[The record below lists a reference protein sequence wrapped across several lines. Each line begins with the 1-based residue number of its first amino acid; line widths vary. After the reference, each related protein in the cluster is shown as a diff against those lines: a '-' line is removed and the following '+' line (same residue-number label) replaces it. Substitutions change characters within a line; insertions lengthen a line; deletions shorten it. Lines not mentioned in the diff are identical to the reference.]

1 MGTRPS
7 HRRRT
12 FRTGLAATAAGI
24 LVAVTGLVAAPA
36 SAGQGQGQ
44 GQGTA
49 ERGSVTICHRTNAP
63 DNPYTKNRVSYRS
76 TDGAIV
82 GNDHVSHGG
91 PAFDYTADPADAD
104 YPYTTPRD
112 GDQWGD
118 IIPPYEWDGGS
129 YPGSLAW
136 QIGGAAILEAD
147 CTGGSDVDEVDLCED
162 GTEAGDDGICD
173 ETIVDVCPDVD
184 GIQTDPADCATG
196 GDDVCPDVDGIQ
208 TDPAD
213 CATGGDDDVCPDV
226 DGIQTDPVDCAPGD
240 DDACP
245 NLDGVQAEGPC
256 GPPADACPEIPGNQA
271 EGPCEEPVVDACHEV
286 DGIQESADECVA
298 VLIPPVVI
306 ENLPPQAEAPEVAPI
321 EIPAKVPA
329 ETPATPRRPTQ
340 VAGIQVLPATA
351 AAQELPRT
359 GVDTGT
365 LVQLGLGLVLAG
377 AGAMVAARRPQEA
390 MAG

>member
-1 MGTRPS
+1 VGTRTS
-7 HRRRT
+7 HRSRT
-12 FRTGLAATAAGI
+12 FRTGLAAAAAGI
-24 LVAVTGLVAAPA
+24 LLAITGVVATPA

-44 GQGTA
+44 GAA

-63 DNPYTKNRVSYRS
+63 DNPYTKNTVSYSS
-76 TDGAIV
+76 TDGSIV

-129 YPGSLAW
+129 YPGSEAW
-136 QIGGAAILEAD
+136 QNGGAAILEAG
-147 CTGGSDVDEVDLCED
+147 CTGGSDVDEVDVCED
-162 GTEAGDDGICD
+162 GTEAGEDGICD
-173 ETIVDVCPDVD
+173 ETIDVCPDLD
-184 GIQTDPADCATG
+184 GDQTDPADCATG
-196 GDDVCPDVDGIQ
+196 GD
-208 TDPAD
+208 A
-213 CATGGDDDVCPDV
+213 
-226 DGIQTDPVDCAPGD
+226 
-240 DDACP
+240 DACP
-245 NLDGVQAEGPC
+245 NLDGIQDEGPC
-256 GPPADACPEIPGNQA
+256 DPPVDACPG
-271 EGPCEEPVVDACHEV
+271 V
-286 DGIQESADECVA
+286 DGIQQSAEECVA

-329 ETPATPRRPTQ
+329 ETPAAPRRPTQ

-390 MAG
+390 MAR